1 MQDEKEKKA
10 FDRKGSTMKHIRFE
24 DSLLE
29 QINVV
34 AGQGNFSSWV
44 KDSCRE
50 RLRKEGIEPKA

>member
-29 QINVV
+29 DINAV
-34 AGQGNFSSWV
+34 AGKGNFSSWV
-44 KDSCRE
+44 KDSCRD
-50 RLRKEGIEPKA
+50 RLRREKKEPKG